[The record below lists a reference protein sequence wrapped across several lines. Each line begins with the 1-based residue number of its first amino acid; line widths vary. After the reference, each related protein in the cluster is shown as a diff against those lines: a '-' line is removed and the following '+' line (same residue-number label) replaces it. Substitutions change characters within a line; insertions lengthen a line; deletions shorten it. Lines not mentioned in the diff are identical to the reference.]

1 MWEAYYPYHAI
12 FLPSPALLAYKASV
26 NTISHDAL
34 PNAHPDSFMR
44 HFGICRWYILLMFFY
59 PRMSKVQLW
68 QQYNRVGRP
77 PLLEARPTLR
87 QHRQPSLPSSDM
99 NENSF
104 ARVAGKLGSESKP
117 HCDRHRWA
125 MHTVLGRRHKE
136 KETTEKTQF
145 TASWWVEVF
154 KSRPCICR
162 WHAKHHGIR
171 EWANSQ
177 SLVSV
182 WQLGI

>member
-1 MWEAYYPYHAI
+1 MTPSQTPTQTLLCAI
-12 FLPSPALLAYKASV
+12 LAYAV
-26 NTISHDAL
+26 DTYYW
-34 PNAHPDSFMR
+34 
-44 HFGICRWYILLMFFY
+44 CFFY

-145 TASWWVEVF
+145 KASWWVEVF